1 MQNERRQVDHRS
13 GETRLKNMTELSDPG
28 VELFD
33 SIADR
38 RRADEASRQVA
49 YDFHDG
55 LLQII
60 FAADMRLDHLRA
72 KRSSRND
79 WIDDQ
84 LNQISQM
91 LKEAIR
97 EGRQL
102 LSGLH
107 PSTTDPFSL
116 SQRVKLHLQH
126 LDNYEGW
133 THWELDL
140 SLGDWRGEPAV
151 EMALFRII
159 QEALTNARKHSRTVR
174 VKVAL
179 GVEDDSV
186 RLEIRDWGQGFDVG
200 EAMARAAV
208 GQSFGLIGMQERA
221 RLLGG
226 VCRIVS
232 EPGRGALIT
241 VTIPQFTRAR
251 AAVAS

>member
-1 MQNERRQVDHRS
+1 MQKERRQDGRNL
-13 GETRLKNMTELSDPG
+13 ETLTSERMTELSGPS
-28 VELFD
+28 VELRD
-33 SIADR
+33 SIAGR
-38 RRADEASRQVA
+38 GRADEASRQVA

-72 KRSSRND
+72 KRTSRND
-79 WIDDQ
+79 WVDQQ

-126 LDNYEGW
+126 LDTHEGW
-133 THWELDL
+133 KHWELDL

-159 QEALTNARKHSRTVR
+159 QEALTNARKHARTVR

-179 GVEDDSV
+179 GVQDDSV
-186 RLEIRDWGQGFDVG
+186 RLEIRDWGQGFDVD
-200 EAMARAAV
+200 EAMARAAG

-232 EPGRGALIT
+232 EPGRGALIA
-241 VTIPQFTRAR
+241 VTIPQLTRPT

>member
-1 MQNERRQVDHRS
+1 
-13 GETRLKNMTELSDPG
+13 MTELSGPS
-28 VELFD
+28 VELRD

-38 RRADEASRQVA
+38 RRAEETSRQIA

-72 KRSSRND
+72 KRSTRND
-79 WIDDQ
+79 WLDHQ

-107 PSTTDPFSL
+107 PSTTDTFSL

-126 LDNYEGW
+126 LDNHEGW
-133 THWELDL
+133 THWELEL

-159 QEALTNARKHSRTVR
+159 QEALTNARKHARTAR

-186 RLEIRDWGQGFDVG
+186 KLEIRDWGHGFDVG
-200 EAMARAAV
+200 EAMAGAA
-208 GQSFGLIGMQERA
+208 GGRSFGLIGMQERA

-226 VCRIVS
+226 VCTIVS
-232 EPGRGALIT
+232 DPGRGALIT
-241 VTIPQFTRAR
+241 VTIPQLTRPR